1 MSQHEQTFNSTLI
14 YKHRSEALQLLPAK
28 SYKTHE
34 ASQRTR
40 KVTILQ
46 TTTQNPSD

>member
-1 MSQHEQTFNSTLI
+1 MSQHEQTFNSILI
-14 YKHRSEALQLLPAK
+14 YKHQSEPLQFLPAK

-34 ASQRTR
+34 VSQRIR

-46 TTTQNPSD
+46 TTVQNPYD